1 MSCVNRNLPEF
12 RALTDLSGMS
22 PKALASVVSVWLDN
36 NPDETFPTMKDL
48 FGEGKERVSANSFQ
62 KGMIEQIQSEISFVD
77 ENGNPCAANG
87 LKFTGFRF
95 GGSWEIVKKFK
106 GPSHSQGGIDIQL
119 SDSGVRLSNKDGQVK
134 AADGMIIPADP
145 PDKKSKVRFLVGD
158 NIKEY
163 DVNSPEYLKD
173 YSNLN
178 LKNYTKDHQTG
189 VYIPKE
195 KPKEYKNALDQINDD
210 PIINTMK
217 IVDPTGISSY
227 KDVYDKWTD
236 GKFNKEDIIETV
248 GALPVLGKV
257 AVPFKLA
264 KGASRA
270 SKALKVLDK
279 AGEVATKIEKAVPN
293 TLEAIGDINK
303 ILKRKSPI
311 YDALGKVGKGI
322 NESTEMVSS
331 KVTDLLERTISS
343 KAIATMD
350 HLPREEK
357 INALVN
363 ILNISNLTA
372 DTKSA
377 IESWIDSK
385 SKK

>member
-1 MSCVNRNLPEF
+1 MTCVNKNLPEF
-12 RALTDLSGMS
+12 RALTDTSGLS
-22 PKALASVVSVWLDN
+22 PNVLAAKVSVWLEN
-36 NPDETFPTMKDL
+36 NPDKDFPTMEDL
-48 FGEGKERVSANSFQ
+48 FGEGKETVFVNSFQ
-62 KGMIEQIQSEISFVD
+62 KGTVEKIQSEISFVD

-87 LKFTGFRF
+87 LKFTGFQF
-95 GGSWEIVKKFK
+95 GGSWEIVKKFE

-145 PDKKSKVRFLVGD
+145 PDKKSKVKFLVGD
-158 NIKEY
+158 SIKEY

-178 LKNYTKDHQTG
+178 LKNYTRDHQTG

-210 PIINTMK
+210 PIINTIK
-217 IVDPTGISSY
+217 ILDPTGISSY

-236 GKFNKEDIIETV
+236 GEFNKDDIIETV
-248 GALPVLGKV
+248 GALPILGKI
-257 AVPFKLA
+257 AVPIKLA
-264 KGASRA
+264 KRASRA

-279 AGEVATKIEKAVPN
+279 AGEVATKIEKVVPN

-303 ILKRKSPI
+303 ISRRKNPI

-331 KVTDLLERTISS
+331 KVTDLLERTMSLAVLSS
-343 KAIATMD
+343 LST
-350 HLPREEK
+350 
-357 INALVN
+357 
-363 ILNISNLTA
+363 
-372 DTKSA
+372 
-377 IESWIDSK
+377 
-385 SKK
+385 